1 MLRRWRLTGKR
12 GESEQEIRDTFPI
25 YKPAS
30 IGGVCHVGKKKA
42 RAWCIYAVPPSTHP
56 GRILKAKALHD
67 KERAG
72 PEKGGLG

>member
-1 MLRRWRLTGKR
+1 MLGKR
-12 GESEQEIRDTFPI
+12 KIVLGA
-25 YKPAS
+25 Y
-30 IGGVCHVGKKKA
+30 
-42 RAWCIYAVPPSTHP
+42 IYAVPPSTHP